1 MRSKSICEATKS
13 LPVVKPTSHPLWEAL
28 ASALMGESR
37 QKSLEFSDSETF
49 PYNGHT
55 GLPMML
61 LIYCWN
67 FQVKEEVYKLKLYRP
82 STAERASGPAPA
94 PSSRLGPQE
103 APRGAA
109 AACACGPGAG
119 GGAGAAQSGSRF
131 GRAAS
136 WTRSCSPRSWTSG
149 SSS

>member
-49 PYNGHT
+49 PCNGHT

-67 FQVKEEVYKLKLYRP
+67 FQVKEDVYKLKLYSLALLVQCP
-82 STAERASGPAPA
+82 GPIDIHFVW
-94 PSSRLGPQE
+94 SQ
-103 APRGAA
+103 
-109 AACACGPGAG
+109 
-119 GGAGAAQSGSRF
+119 
-131 GRAAS
+131 
-136 WTRSCSPRSWTSG
+136 
-149 SSS
+149 